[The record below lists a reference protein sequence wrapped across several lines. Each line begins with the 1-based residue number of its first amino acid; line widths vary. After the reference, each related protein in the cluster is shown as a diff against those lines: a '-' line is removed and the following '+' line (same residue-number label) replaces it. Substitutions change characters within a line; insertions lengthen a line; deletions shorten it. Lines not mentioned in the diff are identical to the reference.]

1 MKEILRKYI
10 KGECTAAEFKE
21 AVKALAGFSG
31 QGELNDFMHK
41 HWRDIQ
47 TEGFSG
53 DKNRFSRVLDQI
65 HHRINIEGPGPSL
78 TRRLYAGF
86 AKVAAILILP
96 LMIVAGLF
104 FSEYIGEKSI
114 AMTTMSAPP
123 GIQSIVDLP
132 DGSKVWL
139 NSESEITFP
148 SSFQGVEKREVQLKG
163 EGYFVVAS
171 NKTKPFIVSTE
182 TGLGVQVTG
191 TEYNVSAYSNDPDV
205 SVTLVEGSV
214 QILDIKSDEQKVV
227 SELKPGQ
234 VARLEKK
241 SGAFNISGVE
251 NLAPY
256 ISWKE
261 GKLVFINEPLTSV
274 LRQMERKYNVKY
286 QVEDE
291 VLLDYRITGT
301 FLNETLDEFL
311 KLIATSSPIEYE
323 VCRPEKGTDNI
334 FEKRVVKL
342 TSKK

>member
-10 KGECTAAEFKE
+10 KGECTASEFKE
-21 AVKALAGFSG
+21 AIKALAGFSG

-41 HWRDIQ
+41 HWRELQ
-47 TEGFSG
+47 TDGFVG
-53 DKNRFSRVLDQI
+53 DHKRFSRVLDQI
-65 HHRINIEGPGPSL
+65 HHRINIERHKPSVV
-78 TRRLYAGF
+78 RRLYAGY

-104 FSEYIGEKSI
+104 FSEYKGEDSI
-114 AMTTMSAPP
+114 AMTTMSAPA
-123 GIQSIVDLP
+123 GIQSVVDLP

-139 NSESEITFP
+139 NSESEIQFP
-148 SSFQGVEKREVQLKG
+148 VSFKGAGEREVHLKG

-171 NKTKPFIVSTE
+171 NTSKPFIVSTE
-182 TGLGVQVTG
+182 AGLGVRVTG
-191 TEYNVSAYSNDPDV
+191 TEYNISAYSNDPNV

-214 QILDIKSDEQKVV
+214 QILDTKGDEQKIL

-234 VARLEKK
+234 VAKMEKK
-241 SGAFNISGVE
+241 SGTLKISGEE

-291 VLLDYRITGT
+291 ILFNYRITGT
-301 FLNETLDEFL
+301 FLNETLEEFM
-311 KLIATSSPIEYE
+311 KLIATSSTIEYK
-323 VCRPEKGTDNI
+323 VYRPEKGTSNI
-334 FEKRVVKL
+334 YGKRVVKL